1 MAYDAELEA
10 RIDQLTAEWD
20 VPLTKKKMFG
30 GLGYMSYGNMCFGI
44 HKDELIIRANEQK
57 AAELLKRPGIHEFSM
72 GHSRTSKTWVM
83 ASKELIADKNELANL
98 LTISSEYVST
108 LPPKDK

>member
-1 MAYDAELEA
+1 MAYDTRLEE
-10 RIDQLTAEWD
+10 RIDQLVSEWD
-20 VPLTKKKMFG
+20 TPLTKKKMFG
-30 GLGYMSYGNMCFGI
+30 GLGYMAYGNMCFGI
-44 HKDELIIRANEQK
+44 HKDELIVRTSEEK

-72 GHSRTSKTWVM
+72 GHSRKSKTWIM
-83 ASKELIADKNELANL
+83 ASKELIADKNELGDL